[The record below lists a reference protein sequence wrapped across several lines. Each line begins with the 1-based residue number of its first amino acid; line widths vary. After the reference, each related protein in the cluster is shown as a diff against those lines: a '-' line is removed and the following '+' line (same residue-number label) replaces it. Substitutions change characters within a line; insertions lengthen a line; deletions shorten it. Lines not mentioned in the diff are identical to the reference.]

1 MNRLEIIHLRLTGP
15 DTDALGDEIRESI
28 ASQEGLIDAVI
39 YRSHPVPTDLSIH
52 LHMESERNGIASR
65 ELGLRLA
72 AALRA
77 HGMVEHTTWIEEQV

>member
-1 MNRLEIIHLRLTGP
+1 MNRLEIIHLRLSGS
-15 DTDALGDEIRESI
+15 DTEALVEEIHHSI
-28 ASQEGLIDAVI
+28 ASQEGLIDVVI

-52 LHMESERNGIASR
+52 LRMETERDGVASR

-77 HGMVEHTTWIEEQV
+77 YGMIEHTTWVEA